1 MRTIRIVSGV
11 YGHRPAGNRYTERKR
26 AGDPPFEIEEDK
38 AARLVALGVAE
49 YADAAKEGSFQ
60 RVATGHIGEN
70 SDEAAD
76 NSSDESDAP
85 KSDLEGDNAWG
96 RGDDAP
102 EVPPYNTDMK
112 MDELREILNDCGIPF
127 KVGMSK
133 EDIVDV
139 LDEYFYG
146 ADDEPG
152 DEDDDLPGFDD
163 EDVVP

>member
-11 YGHRPAGNRYTERKR
+11 YGHRPAGGKYVERKR

-49 YADAAKEGSFQ
+49 YVDAVEEVPFQ
-60 RVATGHIGEN
+60 GVATGHSEENVGEVV
-70 SDEAAD
+70 D
-76 NSSDESDAP
+76 NSTEEFDALET
-85 KSDLEGDNAWG
+85 DLE
-96 RGDDAP
+96 DDIIDEDETEEIP
-102 EVPPYNTDMK
+102 HYSTDMR